1 MRRMAVVVDYQNV
14 HLTAAGVFA
23 PYRPAEESLI
33 SPWNFARRLAK
44 VKNESQPN
52 LDPVEV
58 ARVEVYRGLPLEA
71 DPNGGYA
78 RNLSQKHAWEREAP
92 GIVFVTLR
100 PLKYLYELHDGKKV
114 PIWGSAQEKGVDV
127 LCALALCRL
136 ARSGH
141 YDVVV
146 LASRDSDLAPALDEA
161 MTYRRARVEAAKWY
175 LEGSKST
182 YGSIKTEKRIWTTS
196 MIEKDFQASLD
207 TANY

>member
-14 HLTAAGVFA
+14 HLTAAGVIA

-33 SPWNFARRLAK
+33 SPWNFAR
-44 VKNESQPN
+44 
-52 LDPVEV
+52 
-58 ARVEVYRGLPLEA
+58 
-71 DPNGGYA
+71 
-78 RNLSQKHAWEREAP
+78 
-92 GIVFVTLR
+92 
-100 PLKYLYELHDGKKV
+100 
-114 PIWGSAQEKGVDV
+114 
-127 LCALALCRL
+127 RL

-146 LASRDSDLAPALDEA
+146 LASRDSDLAPTLDEA

-196 MIEKDFQASLD
+196 MTEKDFQASLD
-207 TANY
+207 TRQY